1 MKYEDFE
8 RELDEAKRE
17 FTGKKKQPTTPA
29 KQFERGA
36 VWAWQLLMSV
46 HEYIYYEEVLR
57 SNLID
62 REGEVKQ
69 WKESLVTETAKM
81 MADRDGIMADIAD
94 KGRLLTKYD
103 KNMNQYEESNP
114 LYVHLK
120 ELQRTI
126 GMQREH
132 LGLSNKVNVDRM
144 TKSATPGTDD
154 KSRMIE
160 TLDEIR
166 NV

>member
-8 RELDEAKRE
+8 RELNEAKRE
-17 FTGKKKQPTTPA
+17 FTGKKKQPTTPQ
-29 KQFERGA
+29 KQFEKGA
-36 VWAWQLLMSV
+36 LWAWQLLMSV

-81 MADRDGIMADIAD
+81 MADRDGIMADIAE
-94 KGRLLTKYD
+94 KGRLLPKYD

-120 ELQRTI
+120 ELQHTI

>member
-8 RELDEAKRE
+8 RELNEAKRE
-17 FTGKKKQPTTPA
+17 FTGKKKQPTTPQ
-29 KQFERGA
+29 KQFEKGA
-36 VWAWQLLMSV
+36 LWAWKILMSV